1 MPKDKQDL
9 TESDLPKLAQ
19 PAVRALRNAG
29 ITRLEEVA
37 KLTEPELKQLHG
49 IGPTAVK
56 QLRRSMADKGLDF
69 SK

>member
-37 KLTEPELKQLHG
+37 KLTESELK
-49 IGPTAVK
+49 
-56 QLRRSMADKGLDF
+56 
-69 SK
+69 

>member
-1 MPKDKQDL
+1 MPKDKQGV
-9 TESDLPKLAQ
+9 TESGLPKLTQ

-37 KLTEPELKQLHG
+37 GLTEPGLKQLHG
-49 IGPTAVK
+49 IGPAAVE
-56 QLRRSMADKGLDF
+56 QLRRALADKGLDF

>member
-19 PAVRALRNAG
+19 PTVRALRNAG

-37 KLTEPELKQLHG
+37 KHTEPELKQLHG
-49 IGPTAVK
+49 IGPTAVE
-56 QLRRSMADKGLDF
+56 QLRRAMADKGLNF

>member
-1 MPKDKQDL
+1 MPNDKQDL

-49 IGPTAVK
+49 IGLTAVE
-56 QLRRSMADKGLDF
+56 QLRRAMADKGLDF

>member
-37 KLTEPELKQLHG
+37 KLTESELKQLHG
-49 IGPTAVK
+49 IGPTAAE
-56 QLRRSMADKGLDF
+56 QLRRAMADMGLDF